1 MSNHECQYA
10 ALIGQPVIWWTNEAG
25 GEVCRWCHADKTKV
39 TVAKKPVTVKE

>member
-10 ALIGQPVIWWTNEAG
+10 ALIGQPVTWLTKETG
-25 GEVCRWCHADKTKV
+25 GEVCRWCHTDKTKV